1 MSQNKATEYFKRTI
15 QQYLEQRAQEDELF
29 RPRYANPQKN
39 IDDCITFILNYVQK
53 SGCNGFTD
61 DEIYSLALHYYD
73 EDDLDI
79 GKPIQCNVV
88 VTILSN

>member
-29 RPRYANPQKN
+29 RPRYTNPQKN

-53 SGCNGFTD
+53 NGCNGFTD
-61 DEIYSLALHYYD
+61 DEIYSLALHYY
-73 EDDLDI
+73 
-79 GKPIQCNVV
+79 PN
-88 VTILSN
+88 